1 MKKNFFSIF
10 CVSFLALGIGFV
22 IGIHY
27 LRPDKNTIVFAQEKG
42 DALESFQNSF
52 RKASKKILPSTVEVY
67 ATGVI
72 KERDPFHFF
81 FFDMPGFN
89 IERKAKWA
97 GSGIIIGKDS
107 KKSNLFY
114 VLTNSHVVDKAIE
127 FEIGTYGNKTYKSK
141 LVGKDD
147 KKDLA
152 LISFEADDSEIRI
165 AELGDSDGLEVGDW
179 VIAVG
184 SPHQFSFTVT
194 AGIVSGLHRSANP
207 NLKARNLFIQTDAAI
222 NRGNSGGPLVNI
234 RGEVIGINTWISS
247 PSGGNV
253 GLGFAVPINNAKNI
267 VDAFISGKKIESAWL
282 GVSFYNYREKDME
295 VLKSLGYD
303 DESVSSAMIVN
314 IYVGSPALKV
324 GLKPGDI
331 VSKVNGVAMNISQD
345 VVHYLSDFYAGEKVE
360 IEVLRKGETKKIEVV
375 LAVRPDDKEILS
387 NGKLVPGFVVYP
399 LTSDAK
405 AQLGLRNWIN
415 GVVVDNV
422 DKSLGK
428 SAKISTGDVIT
439 AVNSKNIKSLRDF
452 YDAIEFGKNTYSIL
466 RGGQTLKV
474 SF

>member
-1 MKKNFFSIF
+1 MKKNFFSVF
-10 CVSFLALGIGFV
+10 FVSFLALGIGFF

-27 LRPDKNTIVFAQEKG
+27 LKPDRNTIVFAQEKG
-42 DALESFQNSF
+42 DALQSFQDSF
-52 RKASKKILPSTVEVY
+52 RKASRKILPSTVEVY

-89 IERKAKWA
+89 VERKAKWA

-127 FEIGTYGNKTYKSK
+127 FEIGTYSNKTYKSK

-152 LISFEADDSEIRI
+152 LISFEADDAEIKI

-267 VDAFISGKKIESAWL
+267 VDAFMVGKNIESAWL
-282 GVSFYNYREKDME
+282 GVSFYNYKDKDMA
-295 VLKSLGYD
+295 VLESLGYD
-303 DESVSSAMIVN
+303 DESVSSAIIVN
-314 IYVGSPALKV
+314 VYVGSPAIKS

-331 VSKVNGVAMNISQD
+331 VLKVNGVAMNISRD
-345 VVHYLSDFYAGEKVE
+345 VIHYLSDFYAGEKVE
-360 IEVLRKGETKKIEVV
+360 IEVLRKGEKKKIDIV
-375 LAVRPDDKEILS
+375 LAVRPDDKEILT
-387 NGKLVPGFVVYP
+387 NGKLIPGFVVYP
-399 LTSDAK
+399 LTSEAK

-415 GVVVDNV
+415 GVVVDSI
-422 DKSLGK
+422 DKSIEK
-428 SAKISTGDVIT
+428 SAKVSTGDVIT

-452 YDAIEFGKNTYSIL
+452 YDAIELGKNTYSVL
-466 RGGQTLKV
+466 RGGQTIKV